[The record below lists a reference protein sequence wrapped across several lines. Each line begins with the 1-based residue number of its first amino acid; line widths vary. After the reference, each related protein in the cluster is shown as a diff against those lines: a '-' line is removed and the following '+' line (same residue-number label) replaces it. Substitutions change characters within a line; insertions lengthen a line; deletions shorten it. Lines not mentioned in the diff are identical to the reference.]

1 MKTAL
6 VVLSLFFFQASQS
19 QLVSLETY
27 KHSFTEAKGP
37 IYKQFNFRIDAV
49 DGHQVIK
56 AIKTDKVLYDPQQP
70 VFYEVFANSFLIATL
85 IDTGKV
91 KTDTLTINYLLPR
104 TTLFAI
110 PLTGSNRF
118 KKMYST
124 NLDNTIVVPDAKTK
138 KAKGLHWYK
147 MRNIETVNKK
157 VLLYDRKEMVHQF
170 WFTEILL

>member
-1 MKTAL
+1 MKTIL
-6 VVLSLFFFQASQS
+6 VGLSLFFFQTSQS
-19 QLVSLETY
+19 QLVSLENY
-27 KHSFTEAKGP
+27 RHSFTEAGGP
-37 IYKQFNFRIDAV
+37 IYKQFNFRVDTV

-56 AIKTDKVLYDPQQP
+56 AIKTGNILYDPKRP
-70 VFYEVFANSFLIATL
+70 VFYEIFANSFLIATL
-85 IDTGKV
+85 
-91 KTDTLTINYLLPR
+91 TDTSMTRMDTSVINYLLPR

-110 PLTGSNRF
+110 PLTGRNRF

-124 NLDNTIVVPDAKTK
+124 NLDNTIVVPDANIK